1 MGELSNCDFISP
13 RERVKASG
21 IIINRVS
28 NGFIINGNDCE
39 MIANTLPEALELTR
53 KEFER

>member
-1 MGELSNCDFISP
+1 MGELSNCDSESP
-13 RERVKASG
+13 RERVKASR

-28 NGFIINGNDCE
+28 NGFIINGNGCE